1 MPKRSLPLTL
11 LGFIALAGCCA
22 LFLIQCSPENRPA
35 HDDLS
40 GFEPLERTR
49 IVGYVFGSRRP
60 DISRIPAEKLTHINY
75 AFANLID
82 NRIVLQESDRAHLQ
96 ELRRLKMQNPDL
108 RFLVSVGGW
117 SWSGNFSDAAL
128 TEESRR
134 EFALSARDI
143 IRDFDLDGV
152 DIDWE
157 YPAQPGAGNVYRPE
171 DKQNFT
177 LMLRE
182 VRRELECM
190 SDEEGRTGL
199 DRYKLT
205 IATGA
210 NQRFLDLT
218 EMDKAHRYLDF
229 VNIMTYDFHGGWSQ
243 TTGHHA
249 NLHPNASESGRLGA
263 SDSVE
268 LHINAGIPV
277 QKLVLGVP
285 FYGRGWSGVRA
296 LNNGLFQP
304 FESAVREPG
313 YGQLVANFINK
324 NGFVRYWDDE
334 AKAPW
339 LWNEQEGIMYTYE
352 DPQSLQ
358 YKTDY
363 IRSMGMSGAMYW
375 EHTHDPDLELL
386 GVLARELLGVE

>member
-1 MPKRSLPLTL
+1 M
-11 LGFIALAGCCA
+11 
-22 LFLIQCSPENRPA
+22 
-35 HDDLS
+35 
-40 GFEPLERTR
+40 FEPLERTR

-82 NRIVLQESDRAHLQ
+82 NQIILRESDREHIQ

-108 RFLVSVGGW
+108 RILVSVGGW

-128 TEESRR
+128 TEASRS
-134 EFALSARDI
+134 EFARSARDI
-143 IRDFDLDGV
+143 IRDFGLDGI

-157 YPAQPGAGNVYRPE
+157 YPAQPGAGNVHRPE
-171 DKQNFT
+171 DTQNFT

-182 VRRELECM
+182 VRRELERM

-249 NLHPNASESGRLGA
+249 NLYPNASEPGRMAA
-263 SDSVE
+263 STSVE
-268 LHINAGIPV
+268 LHIEAGIPV

-285 FYGRGWSGVRA
+285 FYGRGWRGVRA

-304 FESAVREPG
+304 HESAVSEPG
-313 YGQLVANFINK
+313 YGLLAAEFINK
-324 NGFVRYWDDE
+324 NGFIRYWDDE

-339 LWNEQEGIMYTYE
+339 LWNEQQGIVYTYE
-352 DPQSLQ
+352 DPQSLH
-358 YKTDY
+358 YKTEY
-363 IRSMGMSGAMYW
+363 IRSKGMSGAMYW
-375 EHTHDPDLELL
+375 EHTHDPEQELL